1 MKIELLA
8 LTSLLLMFLVVP
20 TLAMAVDFNQS
31 VSSQDKAT
39 FDQILTPVMTIYNL
53 VKYISSAIG
62 GVVLLFAG
70 INYMI
75 SGSDPKK
82 RDDSKNMAMYVVIG
96 LIVIWAAPLIV
107 GLIAG

>member
-1 MKIELLA
+1 MKKEFLA
-8 LTSLLLMFLVVP
+8 LTCLLLLFVVVP
-20 TLAMAVDFNQS
+20 TFAMAVDFNQS
-31 VSSQDKAT
+31 ISSQDKAT

-70 INYMI
+70 INYMM
-75 SGSDPKK
+75 SGADPKK

-96 LIVIWAAPLIV
+96 LIVIWAAPMIV